1 LILTPQAL
9 TPYHIERRRLLP
21 PNLNSQLSEINVSL
35 QGRYIPALGASFEPL
50 SSSSHSSN
58 GSGVINKLV
67 IWGNEFLLT
76 ARIDIT
82 DLNSRILS
90 NKPFNQ
96 NNPNTRRKRAR
107 EARDAL
113 ERSTTGSSERST
125 PLPLQNGLNGEEGGM
140 VKVHGGEVFRS
151 IIGADWLGSG
161 EMVVVERP
169 FADFVGEL
177 PPAFVSASYGRS

>member
-1 LILTPQAL
+1 M
-9 TPYHIERRRLLP
+9 
-21 PNLNSQLSEINVSL
+21 
-35 QGRYIPALGASFEPL
+35 
-50 SSSSHSSN
+50 
-58 GSGVINKLV
+58 INKLV

-96 NNPNTRRKRAR
+96 NNQNTRRKRAR

>member
-1 LILTPQAL
+1 
-9 TPYHIERRRLLP
+9 
-21 PNLNSQLSEINVSL
+21 LNSQLSEINVAL

-50 SSSSHSSN
+50 SSSHSSN
-58 GSGVINKLV
+58 GNGVINKLV

-76 ARIDIT
+76 ARIDIS

-90 NKPFNQ
+90 NKPFNPNHQ
-96 NNPNTRRKRAR
+96 NMRRKRAR

-125 PLPLQNGLNGEEGGM
+125 PLPLQNGGEEGGM

-151 IIGADWLGSG
+151 IIGAAWLGVG